1 MTGVQTWARAICITC
16 KKETTYHIRTDIEN
30 SSHYVE
36 GAGQLCKE
44 CWNDYFEND
53 DNVLMI
59 SEKIIKDTPN
69 NYELGEKVR
78 SIYNK
83 LTK

>member
-1 MTGVQTWARAICITC
+1 MNRETCITC
-16 KKETTYHIRTDIEN
+16 KNETPYHISTDIEYR
-30 SSHYVE
+30 SHYVE
-36 GAGQLCKE
+36 GAGQLCKD
-44 CWNDYFEND
+44 CWDEYFNND

-59 SEKIIKDTPN
+59 AEKIIKDTPN
-69 NYELGEKVR
+69 NYELGEKIR

>member
-1 MTGVQTWARAICITC
+1 MEMNRETCITC
-16 KKETTYHIRTDIEN
+16 KNETPYHISTDIEYR
-30 SSHYVE
+30 SHYVE
-36 GAGQLCKE
+36 GAGQLCKD
-44 CWNDYFEND
+44 CWDEYFNND

>member
-1 MTGVQTWARAICITC
+1 MEMNRETCITC
-16 KKETTYHIRTDIEN
+16 KNETPYHISTDIEYR
-30 SSHYVE
+30 SHYVE
-36 GAGQLCKE
+36 GAGQLCKD
-44 CWNDYFEND
+44 CWDEYFNND

-69 NYELGEKVR
+69 NYELGKKVR